1 MKNENRENPP
11 AICRRDRCER
21 RVGRRNWR
29 ATLGRAIEN
38 KDGTGVLYRKE
49 TECGLQK
56 GRCEIWYA
64 HGSFAGSGAR
74 KQRGVGIAHRGCRE
88 RRDAL
93 RAERG
98 QVFRARVK
106 HEIVH
111 HGPGAVET
119 RARLPLPYD
128 AGNVG
133 CDFQRGRAWWRPP
146 TFGARRPQS
155 FHTKTPPPPK
165 ARI

>member
-1 MKNENRENPP
+1 MKNENGEN
-11 AICRRDRCER
+11 RRGVGRGDGWEGG
-21 RVGRRNWR
+21 VGRRKWR

-133 CDFQRGRAWWRPP
+133 CDFQRGRARWGSRTCGALPP
-146 TFGARRPQS
+146 ES
-155 FHTKTPPPPK
+155 FV
-165 ARI
+165 